1 MNTIANHDMA
11 KCGIGIAKKR
21 MIAVSLFVVLLA
33 ATLGVSR
40 ASAQS
45 SDDSD
50 WTDWAHDQ
58 NVLSDLSVR
67 SRCVQDPDN
76 AKKSRWELEFFDGG
90 SSPLQV
96 KGKGWSFEVPAGEQ
110 IGTGIVPVKNCSK
123 ALELKLDAGASARHY
138 DYKAEYKAGVL
149 KVHRRVHTDWM
160 GLIAAGMEGAA
171 AGLNGTPL
179 PTPAPPASTDDS
191 AGDDSN

>member
-1 MNTIANHDMA
+1 MNTIMNHGVA
-11 KCGIGIAKKR
+11 KCEKRSTKKR
-21 MIAVSLFVVLLA
+21 VVALSLFAMFLA
-33 ATLGVSR
+33 VTLE
-40 ASAQS
+40 ASKAGAQS
-45 SDDSD
+45 SDNSD
-50 WTDWAHDQ
+50 WKDWAHDQ

-76 AKKSRWELEFFDGG
+76 TKKSRGEFEFFDGG

-110 IGTGIVPVKNCSK
+110 IGTGVVPVKSCSK
-123 ALELKLDAGASARHY
+123 ALELKLDAGESTRHF

-149 KVHRRVHTDWM
+149 KVKRRGHTDWM

-171 AGLNGTPL
+171 AGMNGTPL
-179 PTPAPPASTDDS
+179 PTPPPPPSTDDS
-191 AGDDSN
+191 SDSEQ